1 MSRPGTPAPKLP
13 WFPTINYDL
22 CRSDLGCL
30 LFCSQDVFDWDK
42 ETGRPIVARPSNCVP
57 GCDLCAQ
64 DCVNGAVTLPS
75 KTKVRAMIRKL
86 RAEARKPSPPLAG
99 G

>member
-1 MSRPGTPAPKLP
+1 MSRPGTPRPKLP

-42 ETGRPIVARPSNCVP
+42 ETGRPIVARPYNCVP

-64 DCVNGAVTLPS
+64 DCATGAVTLPS
-75 KTKVRAMIRKL
+75 KTKVRTMIRKL
-86 RAEARKPSPPLAG
+86 RAEIREASAPSG